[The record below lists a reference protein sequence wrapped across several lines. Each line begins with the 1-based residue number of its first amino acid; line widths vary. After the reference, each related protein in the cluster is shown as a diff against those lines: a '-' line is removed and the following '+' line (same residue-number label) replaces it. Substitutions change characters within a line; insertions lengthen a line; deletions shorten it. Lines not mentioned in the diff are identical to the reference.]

1 MANFSTYTRQAIAN
15 WLRGNAAMPA
25 QAQPYVS
32 LWDGDPS
39 GAGSDVTATIR
50 PAGRVAV
57 SFGNPADGAMANDIA
72 VDFGEADAS
81 ASVSHFALHD
91 ADAAG
96 NMLASAALDAP
107 KTVNAGD
114 PVSFPIG
121 DLTADVD

>member
-32 LWDGDPS
+32 LWDGDPTD
-39 GAGSDVTATIR
+39 GGSDVTAMIR

-57 SFGNPADGAMANDIA
+57 TFGAPTDGAMANSTA
-72 VDFGEADAS
+72 VDFGEADGG
-81 ASVSHFALHD
+81 ASVSHYALHD
-91 ADAAG
+91 AATDG
-96 NMLASAALDAP
+96 NMLGSVALDSS
-107 KTVNAGD
+107 KVVNAGD

>member
-1 MANFSTYTRQAIAN
+1 MANFSSFTRQAIAN

-32 LWDGDPS
+32 LWDGDP
-39 GAGSDVTATIR
+39 GDAGTDVTETIR
-50 PAGRVAV
+50 AAGRVAV
-57 SFGNPADGAMANDIA
+57 TFGNPADGAMTNDAA
-72 VDFGEADAS
+72 VDFGEAGAG
-81 ASVSHFALHD
+81 ASVTHFALHD

-114 PVSFPIG
+114 PVSFPVG